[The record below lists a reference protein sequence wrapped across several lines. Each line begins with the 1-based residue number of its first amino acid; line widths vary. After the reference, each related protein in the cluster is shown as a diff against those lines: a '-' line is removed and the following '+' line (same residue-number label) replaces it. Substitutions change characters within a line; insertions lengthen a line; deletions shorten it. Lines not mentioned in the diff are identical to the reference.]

1 VSDSDKQEE
10 IEKEIN
16 LQIRNIYNNGF
27 IDGGESA
34 FDAIKKVFTQIRSDK
49 NQFSFN
55 FNEIID
61 LIDLSRETYKKMM
74 NMRNELEAHVQDEDS
89 SIED

>member
-1 VSDSDKQEE
+1 MSDSDKQEE